1 MNEKLLICWNGLE
14 EGSGGEKFIEQLK
27 QSFQDKKVKQLIKHA
42 KSLYKTDLPELQ
54 PPAYSFSVIHDNLP
68 MDGDSDFNPVET
80 DGFVI
85 YEGKGKDYKEFLIA
99 VNTILSLIQL
109 STEKCIFIIK
119 IAAELKYVNREVG
132 TRFIDDLAEEVF
144 LYSKKKK

>member
-14 EGSGGEKFIEQLK
+14 EDSESKRFIEQLK
-27 QSFQDKKVKQLIKHA
+27 LSFQDKKIKQLIKHA
-42 KSLYKTDLPELQ
+42 KSLYKTDLPEQ
-54 PPAYSFSVIHDNLP
+54 EPPAYSFSVVHDNVP
-68 MDGDSDFNPVET
+68 MDRDSDFKPAET
-80 DGFVI
+80 EGFVI
-85 YEGKGKDYKEFLIA
+85 YEGKGNDYKEFLIA
-99 VNTILSLIQL
+99 VNTVLSLIQL